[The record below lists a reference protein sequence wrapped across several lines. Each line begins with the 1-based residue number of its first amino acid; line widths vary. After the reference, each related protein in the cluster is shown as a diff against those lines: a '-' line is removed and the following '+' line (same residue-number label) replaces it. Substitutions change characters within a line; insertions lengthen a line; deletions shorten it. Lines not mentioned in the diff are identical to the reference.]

1 MGDNIGGRMR
11 DNRLYPEKRAHN
23 TRWHKYGERAA
34 GFNTLTHI
42 LMVHVSISINS
53 ISWAKKLNGIGI
65 YNVSDVGQCA
75 AHCSYRCICLMCRTE
90 VVAGAGITSCATL
103 SLGHCMGTVP
113 HSSEESRLGTANV
126 YSRNVLSL
134 VHGTMSVRLQGI
146 DSTALFS
153 EAATYQWYMGA
164 VCEWKVWLAH

>member
-1 MGDNIGGRMR
+1 MEDNIGGRMR

-53 ISWAKKLNGIGI
+53 ISWAKKLNGICI

-75 AHCSYRCICLMCRTE
+75 AHCSYRSYWSGGWCWHHFLCYSEPGTLHGNCPTFLRRVTTGDCKRVQQECIVISAWDHVSETTRYWLNCSIQWSCYVPMIHGCCVWMESLISPLM
-90 VVAGAGITSCATL
+90 GQ
-103 SLGHCMGTVP
+103 TV
-113 HSSEESRLGTANV
+113 
-126 YSRNVLSL
+126 
-134 VHGTMSVRLQGI
+134 
-146 DSTALFS
+146 
-153 EAATYQWYMGA
+153 
-164 VCEWKVWLAH
+164 